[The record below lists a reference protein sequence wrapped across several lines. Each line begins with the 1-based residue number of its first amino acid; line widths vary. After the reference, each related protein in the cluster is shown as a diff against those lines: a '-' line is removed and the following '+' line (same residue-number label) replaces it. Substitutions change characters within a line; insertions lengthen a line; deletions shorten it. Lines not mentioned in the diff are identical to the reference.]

1 MTGVQTCALPI
12 YKCQTLENGLTII
25 GEEIPYLKSI
35 SLGIWVKAGSIIET
49 KENSGVS
56 HFIEHMLFKGTK
68 NRSSK
73 ELAREIDNLGGI
85 LNAFTSKECT
95 CFYVKLLDEHID
107 IGIDVLSDMILNS
120 CFDKKD
126 IEKEKSVILEELK
139 MYEDSPDD
147 LSYDLLLENIY
158 KDHSLGMN
166 ILGDRNTLKNFKREN
181 ILDYYNKYYVP
192 NNSVIS
198 ICGNFNFEEIV
209 EKIKDKF
216 KTWEAKEASINTTE
230 PKFNPCIIKKNKD
243 IKQVNLAIN
252 LKAIPMINDRE
263 VYALSVVNNVFGG
276 SISSRLFQK
285 IREEKGL
292 VYSIYSSQTLYQE
305 CGELGI
311 FASTSNENVEE
322 VYKLIL
328 DEIDLIRNE
337 YISLQEI
344 HESKEQLKGSY
355 MLDRESTSSRM
366 MSNGKN
372 LLMRNKVDD
381 EQDII
386 DYINNVE
393 YQDVVEIIEKVFN
406 KENIGVCIVGKDV
419 ENISL

>member
-1 MTGVQTCALPI
+1 M

-107 IGIDVLSDMILNS
+107 IGIEVLSDIILNS

-216 KTWEAKEASINTTE
+216 KTWEAKEANINTTE

-243 IKQVNLAIN
+243 IEQVNWAIN

-393 YQDVVEIIEKVFN
+393 YQDVAKIIEKVFN